1 MTENMSSRDRALRI
15 ALAIGLGVVAVL
27 LAQDLRYALPAAL
40 AAVVLMGTALTSR
53 CPLYALFGISTC
65 DRTVTKTG

>member
-1 MTENMSSRDRALRI
+1 MTENMGSRDRTLRI
-15 ALAIGLGVVAVL
+15 VLAIGLGVVAVL

-40 AAVVLMGTALTSR
+40 AAVVLAGTALTSR
-53 CPLYALFGISTC
+53 CPLYTVLGISTC